1 MGRVKRNQQGWYR
14 ASCLTA
20 ERLCRATLEWARQRQ
35 TQNFSG
41 ASAGLEGCLT
51 GSMTFRRKSQ
61 LICRGRK
68 NGGTRKR
75 DNKHDDLTLRS
86 QANAPDWLHSI
97 ESQREKEPIEESMMI
112 STPPA
117 PQITAL
123 GQEGS
128 GTGGTNGKYTAQNY
142 YLIWILKHFLND
154 Q

>member
-41 ASAGLEGCLT
+41 ESAGLEGYLT

-112 STPPA
+112 STPPR
-117 PQITAL
+117 PPDHSTWSRREWNWRDKWEIHSTKL
-123 GQEGS
+123 LFDLDLE
-128 GTGGTNGKYTAQNY
+128 TFPK
-142 YLIWILKHFLND
+142 
-154 Q
+154 